1 MPSLRTGGCIC
12 GGVRYAAPEPL
23 RPINT
28 CHCREC
34 RQMAGGPSSFTA
46 CAAAGFAFERGED
59 LVRWFAGPTSATGGV
74 RGFCSACGTY
84 LAFRIPDDP
93 LLYFSAT
100 TLDDES
106 GLQVEAHI
114 FWDRRAPWEAPDG
127 LPTVDGYGA
136 EGLGALYGE
145 A

>member
-1 MPSLRTGGCIC
+1 MTSRTGGCLC

-46 CAAAGFAFERGED
+46 CDAAGFAFERGEE
-59 LVRWFAGPTSATGGV
+59 LVRWFPGPTSVTGGE
-74 RGFCSACGTY
+74 RGFCTTCGTY
-84 LAFRIPDDP
+84 LLFRIPDDP
-93 LLYFSAT
+93 LLYFSAPS
-100 TLDDES
+100 LDDET
-106 GLQVEAHI
+106 GLRVEAHI
-114 FWDRRAPWEAPDG
+114 FWDSRAPWEAADG

-136 EGLGALYGE
+136 DGLDALYD